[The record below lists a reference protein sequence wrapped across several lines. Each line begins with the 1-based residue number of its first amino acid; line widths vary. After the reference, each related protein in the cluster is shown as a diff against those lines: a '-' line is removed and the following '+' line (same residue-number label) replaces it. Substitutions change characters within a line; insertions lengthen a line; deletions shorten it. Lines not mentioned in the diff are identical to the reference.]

1 MSTGVKLRHTNM
13 VISQRTERHTLWG
26 ILHESYF
33 ENTTIMSLPVY
44 LCPFLVTNK
53 NVLTAVGFATLFGA
67 FYTKTFGINKNDRV
81 IGQLDLALFDL
92 HCFAEIS
99 PKKCYNMS

>member
-67 FYTKTFGINKNDRV
+67 LYENIRD
-81 IGQLDLALFDL
+81 QQ
-92 HCFAEIS
+92 E
-99 PKKCYNMS
+99 